1 MTITT
6 NKSTLIGMNAL
17 RWYLVSLGVFVLMIM
32 SLSPSSVFGAS
43 ADSKST
49 LPEVFVDKTNEPIS
63 ATRTDPFFVFVPYGD
78 PALEYG
84 VSEVQVQVKSST
96 SALIIDDTELYD
108 LYDTSNSKKLFDC
121 GAAYQGPSQKIT
133 SGAVANDIFLYGP
146 GSANQSSTASGT
158 NSSNLEAKQVG
169 CLKIGIKV
177 SATAKQG
184 DIVELITQI
193 QSSNPKKT
201 GFYKQNNTPPL
212 KKIRFVIGEKPN
224 CTQGQDIYNGVCTP
238 ACAAD
243 QYRDIDGVCRIS
255 KLACNQNQEVVGD
268 ICKQKCADNEA
279 RTAFG
284 DCKRGEQAQNTQVE
298 LIAEYIAIFVI
309 TLIGLW
315 ILTSIIR
322 QVRKPKK
329 SR

>member
-1 MTITT
+1 MHV
-6 NKSTLIGMNAL
+6 L
-17 RWYLVSLGVFVLMIM
+17 RRYLTSLGIFALIIT
-32 SLSPSSVFGAS
+32 SLLPSSVFGAS
-43 ADSKST
+43 ADSKSA

-96 SALIIDDTELYD
+96 DALIIDDTELYD

-133 SGAVANDIFLYGP
+133 SGTVANGVFLYGP

-158 NSSNLEAKQVG
+158 NSSSLEAKQVG
-169 CLKIGIKV
+169 CLKIGVKV
-177 SATAKQG
+177 SATAKQS
-184 DIVELITQI
+184 DIIELTTQI
-193 QSSNPKKT
+193 QSSNPKKI
-201 GFYKQNNTPPL
+201 GFYKQNNVPPL

-224 CTQGQDIYNGVCTP
+224 CAQGQDIYNGVCTT

-255 KLACNQNQEVVGD
+255 KLSCAQNQEVVGD
-268 ICKQKCADNEA
+268 MCKQKCADYEA

-284 DCKRGEQAQNTQVE
+284 DCKRGEQAQNSQVE
-298 LIAEYIAIFVI
+298 TIAEYIAIFAI
-309 TLIGLW
+309 TVTGLW
-315 ILTSIIR
+315 VLASIVR
-322 QVRKPKK
+322 QIRKPKK
-329 SR
+329 TR